1 MTNRYHILTA
11 LLLTL
16 VVSFS
21 SCHKPE
27 QEEITVAIK
36 YTEVGGERGTQW
48 VQVLTM
54 SDSQQWTLSLTDEDG
69 NPVTWATVDPPTGTG
84 TQYSVTVTWDE
95 NETSGPRTLVI
106 HGVSAGQ
113 ESNVSLVQNAT
124 SPSGG
129 GGGVFPDRITPDKVY
144 GWMELPATNDPN
156 LYFISHEST
165 TSKAYRNFSYY
176 WDVNNMVALWVAYPL
191 NKASIGSGSRT
202 NYWDLDPKLPVSAQ
216 PLLTSGYKSTGS
228 SGESDGGT
236 QFYQRGHQCPS
247 ADRLA
252 YADNIQTFYGTN
264 ITPQLGELNEAIW
277 AGLEQYVR
285 NKSYQFDTLYVV
297 TGCVV
302 KGSTKFAWDNSTPRK
317 KVTVPVAY
325 YKALLGFD
333 RTRSRGIT
341 AQTQGYTG
349 VGFYLEHREY
359 PDQDYIKC
367 AMTIDDL
374 ERMLGYDLFVNL
386 PAEVGSTI
394 ADKVESSKDTYWW
407 TGE

>member
-69 NPVTWATVDPPTGTG
+69 NQVTWATVDPPTGTG
-84 TQYSVTVTWDE
+84 TQYSVTVTWDV

-129 GGGVFPDRITPDKVY
+129 GGGVFPDKITPDKVY

-252 YADNIQTFYGTN
+252 YADNIQLREYASMLNSRDIDFNVVHENDLTGSFTAEEGQRVLFTIPWDEGWTCFIDGQKVPIDKTWNLFMSVEAHTGHHTYEMKFFPAWMNYGLILCGT
-264 ITPQLGELNEAIW
+264 
-277 AGLEQYVR
+277 
-285 NKSYQFDTLYVV
+285 
-297 TGCVV
+297 
-302 KGSTKFAWDNSTPRK
+302 
-317 KVTVPVAY
+317 
-325 YKALLGFD
+325 ALLGLVILMVVWKKRKPAD
-333 RTRSRGIT
+333 NVIPQLT
-341 AQTQGYTG
+341 
-349 VGFYLEHREY
+349 EE
-359 PDQDYIKC
+359 K
-367 AMTIDDL
+367 
-374 ERMLGYDLFVNL
+374 
-386 PAEVGSTI
+386 PAEAEVLMTEG
-394 ADKVESSKDTYWW
+394 AV
-407 TGE
+407 

>member
-1 MTNRYHILTA
+1 MAQVVAIA
-11 LLLTL
+11 LVGLAA
-16 VVSFS
+16 F

-27 QEEITVAIK
+27 QEGITVAIK
-36 YTEVGGERGTQW
+36 YPEVGGARGTQW
-48 VQVLTM
+48 VHVLTM
-54 SDSQQWTLSLTDEDG
+54 SDSQQWTLTLTDENG
-69 NPVTWATVDPPTGTG
+69 NPVTWAQVDPPTGTG
-84 TQYSVTVTWDE
+84 SQFSVTVTWDV
-95 NETSGPRTLVI
+95 NESDGPRTLVI

-113 ESNVSLVQNAT
+113 ESDAILVQNAA

-129 GGGVFPDRITPDKVY
+129 GGGGVLPDKITPDKVY
-144 GWMELPATNDPN
+144 GWMELPATNDPK

-165 TSKAYRNFSYY
+165 TSKAFRNFSYY
-176 WDVNNMVALWVAYPL
+176 WDVENMVALWVAYPL
-191 NKASIGSGSRT
+191 NKASMGSGSRT
-202 NYWDLDPKLPVSAQ
+202 NEWGYDLKLPKSAQ

-252 YADNIQTFYGTN
+252 YADNVQTFYGTN
-264 ITPQLGELNEAIW
+264 ITPQLGELNEGIW
-277 AGLEQYVR
+277 SGLELYVR
-285 NKSYQFDTLYVV
+285 NKCYQFDTLYVV

-302 KGSTKFAWDNSTPRK
+302 KGSTKFAWDNDYPRK

-341 AQTQGYTG
+341 SQTQGYTG
-349 VGFYLEHREY
+349 VGFYLEHRGY
-359 PDQDYIKC
+359 DDPDYIKC

-374 ERMLGYDLFVNL
+374 ESILGYDLFVNL
-386 PAEVGSTI
+386 PGEVGSTI
-394 ADKVESSKDTYWW
+394 ADKVESTRDTYWW

>member
-1 MTNRYHILTA
+1 MTTRYHILTA

-36 YTEVGGERGTQW
+36 YTEVGWERGTQW

-84 TQYSVTVTWDE
+84 TQYSVTVTWDV

-129 GGGVFPDRITPDKVY
+129 GGGVFPDKITPDKVY

-176 WDVNNMVALWVAYPL
+176 WEERLVLSNVQKHLYNID
-191 NKASIGSGSRT
+191 KF
-202 NYWDLDPKLPVSAQ
+202 
-216 PLLTSGYKSTGS
+216 LLLH
-228 SGESDGGT
+228 
-236 QFYQRGHQCPS
+236 F
-247 ADRLA
+247 LA
-252 YADNIQTFYGTN
+252 
-264 ITPQLGELNEAIW
+264 
-277 AGLEQYVR
+277 
-285 NKSYQFDTLYVV
+285 
-297 TGCVV
+297 
-302 KGSTKFAWDNSTPRK
+302 
-317 KVTVPVAY
+317 
-325 YKALLGFD
+325 
-333 RTRSRGIT
+333 
-341 AQTQGYTG
+341 
-349 VGFYLEHREY
+349 
-359 PDQDYIKC
+359 
-367 AMTIDDL
+367 
-374 ERMLGYDLFVNL
+374 
-386 PAEVGSTI
+386 
-394 ADKVESSKDTYWW
+394 
-407 TGE
+407 

>member
-1 MTNRYHILTA
+1 MTARHHISA
-11 LLLTL
+11 AVYLLLAL
-16 VVSFS
+16 CAS
-21 SCHKPE
+21 SCHKLVE
-27 QEEITVAIK
+27 KDIVVDIK
-36 YTEVGGERGTQW
+36 YGEVSGTRGTQW
-48 VQVLTM
+48 VHVLTM
-54 SDSQQWTLSLTDEDG
+54 DESQQWTLTVTDEEG
-69 NPVTWATVDPPTGTG
+69 NPVSWATVDPPTGTG
-84 TQYSVTVTWDE
+84 SQYSVTVTWE
-95 NETSGPRTLVI
+95 ANESDGPRTLVL
-106 HGVSAGQ
+106 HGTSEGM
-113 ESNVSLVQNAT
+113 ESSTVLVQNAA
-124 SPSGG
+124 SSSGG
-129 GGGVFPDRITPDKVY
+129 GSATLPDKITPDKVY
-144 GWMELPATNDPN
+144 GWMELPETNNPH

-165 TSKAYRNFSYY
+165 TSKAGRNFSYY
-176 WDVNNMVALWVAYPL
+176 WDVDNMVALWVAYPL

-202 NYWDLDPKLPVSAQ
+202 NYWGLDPKLPANAQ

-264 ITPQLGELNEAIW
+264 ITPQRGELNEYIW

-302 KGSTKFAWDNSTPRK
+302 KGSTKFAWDNASPRK

-325 YKALLGFD
+325 YKALLGYD
-333 RTRSRGIT
+333 RTRSRGISS
-341 AQTQGYTG
+341 QTQGYTG
-349 VGFYLEHREY
+349 VGFYLEHRDY

-367 AMTIDDL
+367 AMTIDEL
-374 ERMLGYDLFVNL
+374 EKILGYDLFVNL
-386 PAEVGSTI
+386 PEAIGATLS
-394 ADKVESSKDTYWW
+394 DRVEATRDTYWW